1 MKLGQLAAA
10 LNCQLAG
17 DEHLEIVGLAALEDA
32 GPQHLTFLSNPK
44 YARQLAGTRAAA
56 VIIDDAARLPAG
68 KSGLIS
74 PHPYLTFAEALQFFH
89 EPLASPSGISPL
101 AVVSDKADLGDGVS
115 VGPFTVIGAGA
126 RIGRAVTIGS
136 HCAIHEGAVIG
147 EGSFIHS
154 HCVVRERCRLGA
166 RVILQNNVVVGSDGF
181 GYAPRPDRSWHK
193 IPQTGVVVL
202 EDDVEVGAGSVIDRA
217 TLGETRVE
225 AGAKIDNLV
234 QVGHGSVV
242 GRHSLICAQAGLAGS
257 TRVGR
262 EVVLGGQVG
271 AAGHLTIG
279 DRVVATAQT
288 GIPHSV
294 EPGRVISGYPAIEN
308 RLWLK
313 ASAVFAQLP
322 RILQEFRQLKKQV
335 AEIAARHQK

>member
-1 MKLGQLAAA
+1 MRLGHLAAA

-17 DEHLEIVGLAALEDA
+17 NEDLEIVGLATLEDA
-32 GPQHLTFLSNPK
+32 GPAHLTFLSNPK
-44 YARQLAGTRAAA
+44 YTRRLADTLAAA
-56 VIIDDAARLPAG
+56 VIIDDAAKLPAG

-74 PHPYLTFAEALQFFH
+74 PHPYLTFAQALALFH
-89 EPLASPSGISPL
+89 PPPPRTPGVSPSALVSEQALL
-101 AVVSDKADLGDGVS
+101 AEGVS
-115 VGPFTVIGAGA
+115 VGPFTVIAAGA
-126 RIGRAVTIGS
+126 RVGRGVTIGS

-147 EGSFIHS
+147 DGSLIHS
-154 HCVVRERCRLGA
+154 HCVVREHCRLGA

-181 GYAPRPDRSWHK
+181 GYAQRPDRSWHK
-193 IPQTGVVVL
+193 IPQTGVVVI

-217 TLGETRVE
+217 ALGETRVE

-234 QVGHGSVV
+234 QVGHGCVV

-262 EVVLGGQVG
+262 EVILGGQVG

-288 GIPHSV
+288 GIPSSV
-294 EPGRVISGYPAIEN
+294 EPGRVVSGYPAMEN

-313 ASAVFAQLP
+313 ASAAFAQLP
-322 RILQEFRQLKKQV
+322 RLLQEFRQLKKQV
-335 AEIAARHQK
+335 AELAALRQK

>member
-10 LNCQLAG
+10 LNSQLAG
-17 DEHLEIVGLAALEDA
+17 DPDLEILGLATLEDA

-44 YARQLAGTRAAA
+44 YARRLADTLAGA
-56 VIIDDAARLPAG
+56 VILDDAAKLPAG
-68 KSGLIS
+68 KAGLIS
-74 PHPYLTFAEALQFFH
+74 PHPYLTFAHALAFFH
-89 EPLASPSGISPL
+89 APPSVPPGVSPAAL
-101 AVVSDKADLGDGVS
+101 VSEQAMLGDGVS
-115 VGPFTVIGAGA
+115 VGPFTVIAAGA
-126 RIGRAVTIGS
+126 RIGRGAKIGS
-136 HCAIHEGAVIG
+136 HCAIYEGAVIG

-166 RVILQNNVVVGSDGF
+166 RVTLQNNVVVGSDGF
-181 GYAPRPDRSWHK
+181 GYAQRSDRSWHK
-193 IPQTGVVVL
+193 IPQTGAVVI
-202 EDDVEVGAGSVIDRA
+202 EDDVEIGAGSVIDRA

-242 GRHSLICAQAGLAGS
+242 GPHSLLCAQVGLAGS

-262 EVVLGGQVG
+262 EVILGGQVG

-288 GIPHSV
+288 GIPGSV
-294 EPGRVISGYPAIEN
+294 EPGRVVSGYPAIEN

-322 RILQEFRQLKKQV
+322 RLAREFRQLKKQV
-335 AEIAARHQK
+335 AEIAALHQK